1 MSRDQGFPQ
10 LENGRSRIWIQRV
23 SAPEHKCLDMVLGY
37 LRVCC
42 PSAWA
47 QSAQVRVVGLVVELR
62 AVLHPGKGGL
72 CKLTAE
78 ASPGG
83 MGSA

>member
-1 MSRDQGFPQ
+1 MSKDQGFPQ

-47 QSAQVRVVGLVVELR
+47 QSAQVRVVGTGLR